1 MLRTTLEGDTMAH
14 DDAARAY
21 EDLTFSMSE
30 DEDFDVAVAADG
42 LLVRGKLFAFL
53 EGDDLV
59 VELPEVRA
67 KDLKERGV
75 AYSFS
80 AAGHPSRDWVRVS
93 DLQLWPELARESHE
107 FVGEPRVGGDS

>member
-21 EDLTFSMSE
+21 EDLTFSMSD

-67 KDLKERGV
+67 KDLKARGV
-75 AYSFS
+75 ARLIQRLLGEYIHAIFIV
-80 AAGHPSRDWVRVS
+80 AAEHESIISRD
-93 DLQLWPELARESHE
+93 EN
-107 FVGEPRVGGDS
+107 FNPRGR